1 MRLLPFLIVGL
12 FRKNGMRCYQSA
24 RNGNLVGN
32 GNLLLKFGELDLKHP
47 ILEVSSSF
55 DFANDSDGEGTRHQ
69 AIAALPADIVA
80 VIVLLVI
87 AVFPLGGKGEIVV
100 FVAQGNI
107 FLLEAGKV
115 GSKFLGRAVVFDIDF
130 EAKIACAS
138 EGGIKGIQQAIEQ
151 LAFFSHKIVASCK
164 WNQTKH
170 DDQSPFMDIKTN
182 LAGAFG
188 NLSLFLQP
196 LAIIII
202 PIKVKM
208 SISQKEKV

>member
-1 MRLLPFLIVGL
+1 MGIIKLEDI
-12 FRKNGMRCYQSA
+12 SA
-24 RNGNLVGN
+24 RDRNLMGN
-32 GNLLLKFGELDLKHP
+32 GNLFLKFRELDFKHA
-47 ILEVSSSF
+47 ILEISGGF
-55 DFANDSDGEGTRHQ
+55 CLINTSDVEGTSHL
-69 AIAALPADIVA
+69 AVAALPADIVA

-115 GSKFLGRAVVFDIDF
+115 GGKFVGRAVVFDIDF